1 MFLEDDEI
9 QTLADGYELDIKAI
23 KDLAYRVSWYMRGGV
38 SVENYLYDMDLEDR
52 EIIQKIGTEIG
63 QFMLFDIFPKLK
75 DKISYRYFWLK
86 HFEIFLENNK
96 DKNIV
101 ISDVRFIH
109 EVKYL
114 KKLNFNIIKINRSDI
129 SAD

>member
-52 EIIQKIGTEIG
+52 EIIQKII
-63 QFMLFDIFPKLK
+63 K
-75 DKISYRYFWLK
+75 
-86 HFEIFLENNK
+86 ENVENT
-96 DKNIV
+96 KNAKMPLI
-101 ISDVRFIH
+101 
-109 EVKYL
+109 
-114 KKLNFNIIKINRSDI
+114 
-129 SAD
+129 